1 MSRSALPPWLRAL
14 NAIAAGAHRFARLA
28 GGVRDESAIAWT
40 APASRADLTARLFD
54 GEPTYAPG
62 GSLYALGLLEWEREL
77 LAPPFPQSGRL
88 LVGGAGGGREAI
100 ALLERGY
107 DVVAFDASPELVRA
121 GAPAVAASGGTLVH
135 ATYDDVVRA
144 AAGVPSPLFGQFRA
158 PIDGVLLGWGSLS
171 LVISDAERL
180 ALFRALRVLAPP
192 APIALS
198 FDEPA
203 DADAPDGR
211 VGRVR
216 EALRRFYARRGAPG
230 YSGERLR
237 YAAWA
242 GVLRESTVAE
252 VETVARAAG
261 YLAAKHGS
269 APGRML
275 LMPNAAAPQ
284 SA

>member
-28 GGVRDESAIAWT
+28 AGVRDESAIAWT
-40 APASRADLTARLFD
+40 APASRADLTAHLFD
-54 GEPTYAPG
+54 GAPTYAPG
-62 GSLYALGLLEWEREL
+62 GALYALGLFDWEREL
-77 LAPPFPQSGRL
+77 LAPPFPRSGRL
-88 LVGGAGGGREAI
+88 LVGGAGGGREVV
-100 ALLERGY
+100 ALRERGY
-107 DVVAFDASPELVRA
+107 EVAAFDASPQLVRA
-121 GAPAVAASGGTLVH
+121 GAAAVAASGGTLLH
-135 ATYDDVVRA
+135 GTYDDVVRA
-144 AAGVPSPLFGQFRA
+144 AAGAPSPLLA
-158 PIDGVLLGWGSLS
+158 LMKPPIDGVLLGWGSFS

-180 ALFRALRVLAPP
+180 ALLRALRVLAPS
-192 APIALS
+192 APVALS

-203 DADAPDGR
+203 AVDAPDGR

-216 EALRRFYARRGAPG
+216 DALRRIYARRGAPG
-230 YSGERLR
+230 YSGEPLR

-261 YLAAKHGS
+261 YQTAKHGS

-275 LMPNAAAPQ
+275 LMPNVALPQ
-284 SA
+284 SP